1 MSRLCNVV
9 FQALVRKEDHEANW
23 TQLFFGADDLNPST
37 IQTLDPSDPSDGL
50 TRPEESIDSIDFTSE
65 VPDQVSFIF
74 FMKNLFLVLLKA

>member
-1 MSRLCNVV
+1 MTS

-50 TRPEESIDSIDFTSE
+50 NRPEESIDSIDFTSE
-65 VPDQVSFIF
+65 VPDQVSSRIF
-74 FMKNLFLVLLKA
+74 KPIALTGFKSNR